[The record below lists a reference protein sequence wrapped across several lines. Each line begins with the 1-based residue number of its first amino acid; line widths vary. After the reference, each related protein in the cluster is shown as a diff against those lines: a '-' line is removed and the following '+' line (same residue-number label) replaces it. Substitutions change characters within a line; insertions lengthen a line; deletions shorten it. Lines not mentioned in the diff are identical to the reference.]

1 MSPGLTHHL
10 NISVENHVAF
20 WMLLPC
26 VGLGLAESFPELGRW
41 VSPTGGGRV
50 KATACLSLD
59 KKSTCVDPWQEKSNQ
74 KAAGFMAPLLPTHV

>member
-26 VGLGLAESFPELGRW
+26 VGLGLAEPFPELGRW

-50 KATACLSLD
+50 
-59 KKSTCVDPWQEKSNQ
+59 
-74 KAAGFMAPLLPTHV
+74 